1 MSFVLIYSEFSF
13 VYTALFTKFGHI
25 ACGLA
30 VCHMYATMS
39 TSEPSHTKLEKP
51 WPLPPRA
58 GEGDEGS
65 QTYLIS
71 SRGF

>member
-39 TSEPSHTKLEKP
+39 TSEPSHKIGKTLAPSAK
-51 WPLPPRA
+51 
-58 GEGDEGS
+58 GGGGG
-65 QTYLIS
+65 
-71 SRGF
+71 RG